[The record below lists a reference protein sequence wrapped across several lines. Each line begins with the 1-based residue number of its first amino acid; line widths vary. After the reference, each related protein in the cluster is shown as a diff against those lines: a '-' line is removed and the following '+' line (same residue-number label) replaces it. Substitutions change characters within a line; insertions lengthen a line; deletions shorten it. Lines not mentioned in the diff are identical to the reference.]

1 MPQPLP
7 RPTPDPF
14 RPTDTPPPLRGQ
26 AKAPEV
32 AQGASRSPNHTA
44 PGPQDR
50 PHRLAILLQCPPW
63 CALQCPLPWPARP
76 LLLPLPAFR
85 AREPRSRARPFRP
98 SPSLRNPTARR
109 LRPFASAAPP
119 CITSSPPAGAYRALV
134 LPPARDA
141 LFRLPASSRFPLLR
155 SSSARL
161 FLRVVLCAL
170 RPCRTDRSPRKGIPT
185 TNK

>member
-109 LRPFASAAPP
+109 LRPFAPAAPRASRH
-119 CITSSPPAGAYRALV
+119 CFPPVPLLPLV
-134 LPPARDA
+134 LPARDTP
-141 LFRLPASSRFPLLR
+141 LPAACRLLPLPAHPSCPR
-155 SSSARL
+155 RL
-161 FLRVVLCAL
+161 FLRAASHVL
-170 RPCRTDRSPRKGIPT
+170 RPCRTARAPGKGMPT